1 MNRIGYAERSY
12 KYNKEKQLKNKS
24 QQFLSTKF
32 QLYLE
37 KIKDKADIYRQRP
50 SLFGPVSLFIFH
62 LKVKVHEDE
71 LIKKLKNKNL
81 PFIVKTKPNTI
92 FGFDK
97 HSTRKIELRVKK

>member
-1 MNRIGYAERSY
+1 
-12 KYNKEKQLKNKS
+12 
-24 QQFLSTKF
+24 
-32 QLYLE
+32 
-37 KIKDKADIYRQRP
+37 
-50 SLFGPVSLFIFH
+50 LFIFH